1 MYIDVEPVSF
11 NRGFYTVDVRYF
23 YRITAD
29 AYVSGVRPL
38 EVMGLAVLP
47 ARLKGEIELMR
58 EYLLA
63 GRDFAENE
71 QIAKHKEWAERF
83 VSLYDINENN
93 AEEIIRA
100 EIGKTF
106 VRVLEDA
113 GVYKRTDEGREAF
126 RRFVRSVDGLSV

>member
-1 MYIDVEPVSF
+1 
-11 NRGFYTVDVRYF
+11 
-23 YRITAD
+23 
-29 AYVSGVRPL
+29 
-38 EVMGLAVLP
+38 MGLAVLP
-47 ARLKGEIELMR
+47 ARLKGEIELMK

-83 VSLYDINENN
+83 ASAYDIGEDN
-93 AEEIIRA
+93 AEDILRA

-106 VRVLEDA
+106 VKVLEDA

-126 RRFVRSVDGLSV
+126 RRFVRCVDGLSV